1 MPRLTLMI
9 DFDSDPVNHVN
20 DVLGTLHEV
29 SMQLEDLRGEP
40 LPPAGTV
47 TDIQERQWASW
58 AVGAAGVSYAAKP
71 GDDLLWLQMGKRFP
85 VTAIFTNT
93 AEANAHMVKHSEQG
107 LAAEFGPFLILANEK
122 ERK

>member
-40 LPPAGTV
+40 LPAAGTV
-47 TDIQERQWASW
+47 TDIQARQWASW
-58 AVGAAGVSYAAKP
+58 AVGAAGVSHAAKP

-85 VTAIFTNT
+85 VTAIFTDT
-93 AEANAHMVKHSEQG
+93 NAHMEKHSEQG

>member
-58 AVGAAGVSYAAKP
+58 AVGAAGVSHAAKP
-71 GDDLLWLQMGKRFP
+71 WDDLLWLQMGKRFP
-85 VTAIFTNT
+85 VTAIFTDT
-93 AEANAHMVKHSEQG
+93 AEANAHMEKHSEQG